1 MQRILEY
8 IKTLSLTQQL
18 LMLIVFFVSF
28 FSIFFFVYVN
38 GSVTAAIQSEIYQ
51 TLDHT
56 QNTIDLTLG
65 YTQLPKTINGVSV
78 YELEIMNNTL
88 IIPSDENNPISQKE
102 AANIL
107 EQCNYLLEGSK
118 ERIHGKF
125 DNAYDGLDSFY
136 SIYLTDDHRL
146 LLARTYSNNMR
157 KLESILINSLVYII
171 VIVVG
176 FFFVILALWVL
187 TLIHPLNLMKNYTE
201 KIKAG
206 EDDAVLNVN
215 RSDEIGELADALVS
229 MHKELKKQEKTKEE
243 MIHNISHDLKTPIAT
258 IKSYGESIKDGI
270 YPYGT
275 LDNSVDVI
283 LENANRLESKVHSLL
298 YMNRLEYLISNTSS
312 KDKTNMKE
320 IIEIVVKNT
329 QLIKPEINII
339 TSLDEIYFQG
349 NSEPWRVAVENIVE
363 NALRYASGKIE
374 IELKE
379 GELSI
384 SNDGPCMD
392 DDRIETLFKPFEK
405 GAGGKFGLGL
415 SIVSK
420 VVHANGYDVVG
431 ENLTQGVVFRIFKK
445 KCKNNRYKV
454 RG

>member
-1 MQRILEY
+1 MQRLYEY

-18 LMLIVFFVSF
+18 IMLIIFFVTF
-28 FSIFFFVYVN
+28 FSVFFFVYVN
-38 GSVTAAIQSEIYQ
+38 GSVTAAIQEEIYQ

-56 QNTIDLTLG
+56 QNTIDITSG

-78 YELEIMNNTL
+78 YELEIINNTL

-102 AANIL
+102 ASNIL
-107 EQCNYLLEGSK
+107 QQCNELLEGSK

-157 KLESILINSLVYII
+157 KLESILINSLVYIT

-176 FFFVILALWVL
+176 FFFVILAFWVL
-187 TLIHPLNLMKNYTE
+187 TLIHPLNQMKNFIE
-201 KIKAG
+201 KIKDG
-206 EDDAVLNVN
+206 EEDAKLNIT

-229 MHKELKKQEKTKEE
+229 MHTDLKKQEKTKAE

-275 LDNSVDVI
+275 LENSVDVI
-283 LENANRLESKVHSLL
+283 LENAQRLESKVHSLL
-298 YMNRLEYLISNTSS
+298 YMNRLEYLISNMSE
-312 KDKTNMKE
+312 DEKTNMQE
-320 IIEIVVKNT
+320 IVEIVVKNI
-329 QLIKPEINII
+329 QLIKPEIEII
-339 TSLDEIYFQG
+339 MNLQTVYFEG
-349 NSEPWRVAVENIVE
+349 NNETWRVAIENIIE
-363 NALRYASGKIE
+363 NALRYAESKIE
-374 IELKE
+374 IELKPY
-379 GELSI
+379 ELAI
-384 SNDGPCMD
+384 SNDGPCME

-420 VVHANGYDVVG
+420 VVHANNYEVCG
-431 ENLTQGVVFRIFKK
+431 ENLTKGVVFRIYKK
-445 KCKNNRYKV
+445 KTKFSKNRI
-454 RG
+454 R